1 VPWTD
6 ALRGDWWTPSVTI
19 AAYVLATPYAI
30 AMLLR
35 PADDEV
41 AVDVRDRLREHDW
54 AGALE
59 AARPSSW
66 LSSILRAAGERR
78 LDETTTDRAYRS
90 ASEFL
95 DATRARALL
104 RSRLEQAFAESFRRR
119 RWSRAA
125 AVASLV
131 ALTSVLAAH
140 STAVSWSWA
149 VLVACSLG
157 AIVVSSALGV
167 ERYARTRL
175 WAGRDALVE
184 AVVPFATGAK
194 ETRAG

>member
-1 VPWTD
+1 MPWTD

-41 AVDVRDRLREHDW
+41 VADVRDRLREHDW
-54 AGALE
+54 PRALE
-59 AARPSSW
+59 AARPSRW
-66 LSSILRAAGERR
+66 LSSLLSAVGERR
-78 LDETTTDRAYRS
+78 LDEATADRAYRS

-95 DATRARALL
+95 DAARATALL
-104 RSRLEQAFAESFRRR
+104 RARFETEIDDAFRGRM
-119 RWSRAA
+119 WSRAG

-131 ALTSVLAAH
+131 VLLGVLSAH
-140 STAVSWSWA
+140 STSVSWSWA
-149 VLVACSLG
+149 VLVACCFG

-167 ERYARTRL
+167 ERYARARL

-184 AVVPFATGAK
+184 LVVPFATGAK